1 MVEVEQDRIR
11 KLRNGAI
18 DVALQNGVLF
28 GRPKI
33 QETEEFNE
41 VYDFW
46 KAEEMTAG
54 KAKAMSELDIIKTTF
69 YKLVKEYEKDFKKSI
84 LYIKETRQ

>member
-1 MVEVEQDRIR
+1 MEQDRIR
-11 KLRNGAI
+11 KLRHGVI

-41 VYDFW
+41 VYYFW
-46 KAEEMTAG
+46 KAEEKTAG
-54 KAKAMSELDIIKTTF
+54 KAKDMSELGIIKTTF
-69 YKLVKEYEKDFKKSI
+69 YKLVKEYEKDFNKSI
-84 LYIKETRQ
+84 L

>member
-1 MVEVEQDRIR
+1 MVEVEQERIR
-11 KLRNGAI
+11 KLRHGVI

-41 VYDFW
+41 VYF
-46 KAEEMTAG
+46 
-54 KAKAMSELDIIKTTF
+54 F
-69 YKLVKEYEKDFKKSI
+69 
-84 LYIKETRQ
+84 